1 MRLIGI
7 FLIGISVAIYGFF
20 ITYRLINSTKQLSKI
35 IILIDTIKQKM
46 RFNKERVK
54 DLILY
59 FQQKDYSFLFLDN
72 NFESLD
78 MYFNSICFE
87 NKLLYLN
94 SDQKHILNDFFLGLG
109 KTDLKGQISH
119 CENYKK
125 IFENELL
132 KTEEQNSKKIKL
144 YPSLF
149 ILGGLLIILILF

>member
-7 FLIGISVAIYGFF
+7 FLIGISVAVYGFI
-20 ITYRLINSTKQLSKI
+20 ITYRLINESKQLSKI
-35 IILIDTIKQKM
+35 IILIDCIKQKM
-46 RFNKERVK
+46 RFQNEKIK
-54 DLILY
+54 NLILN
-59 FQQKDYSFLFLDN
+59 FQIADYDFLFLEDDLKY
-72 NFESLD
+72 LD
-78 MYFNSICFE
+78 KYFNTICFE
-87 NKLLYLN
+87 NKLLYIN
-94 SDQKHILNDFFLGLG
+94 SDQKKLLNDFLLGLG